1 MDVYLRVLHS
11 AQYPGKPTIPTAALN
26 TLVNS
31 DDGRIMRLID
41 KLGYC
46 LAATISVAIL
56 AGCSADSSGSSGP
69 PPETSSIVIDAVP
82 TADAA
87 GLYIAYDD
95 GFFAKQGLTVTIAP
109 INGGEYGMG
118 DLQTG
123 KAQLVEGNY
132 VSFVLAQV
140 AGKFAA
146 PDPTNPAGP
155 SQPVRPINMR
165 IIADSSQMQ
174 PGNQALYVMPNSG
187 YKTVAELAKDHVK
200 IGINSANNIAQVL
213 LGSLFEANGLPLKSI
228 KQYVQP
234 AFPLMPGDLAD
245 NTIGAAWLPE
255 PFGTEAQQ
263 EFGAV
268 QLADLD
274 QGSLQNF
281 PIGTIVGS
289 AQWVKSNPGTVAAFL
304 RAYDQGQQIADTDRS
319 AVEKA
324 LVKWTQVSPL
334 IAANMTLDSYP
345 LAMDVPV
352 MQRVPD
358 AMYQFGVLGQHYN
371 ISNMIQPEPG
381 EIGGS

>member
-1 MDVYLRVLHS
+1 M
-11 AQYPGKPTIPTAALN
+11 AALI
-26 TLVNS
+26 TLVSS
-31 DDGRIMRLID
+31 DHGRIMRLIN
-41 KLGYC
+41 KLAYC
-46 LAATISVAIL
+46 LAATIPVAML
-56 AGCSADSSGSSGP
+56 AGCSGAGP
-69 PPETSSIVIDAVP
+69 GGGGGPLETSTIVIDAVP

-95 GFFAKQGLTVTIAP
+95 GFFAKQGLTVKIVP

-123 KAQLVEGNY
+123 NAQLIEGNY

-146 PDPTNPAGP
+146 PDPKDPAGP
-155 SQPVRPINMR
+155 PQPVKPIDMR

-174 PGNQALYVMPNSG
+174 PGNQALYVLPNSR
-187 YKTVAELAKDHVK
+187 YKTVADLAKDHAK

-213 LGSLFEANGLPLKSI
+213 LGSLFEAKGLSLGSI
-228 KQYVQP
+228 KQVVQP
-234 AFPLMPGDLAD
+234 VFPTMPAYLAHHQID
-245 NTIGAAWLPE
+245 AAWLPE
-255 PFGTEAQQ
+255 PFGTEAQ
-263 EFGAV
+263 EDYGAV
-268 QLADLD
+268 QLSDLD

-334 IAANMTLDSYP
+334 IAANMTLDSFP

>member
-1 MDVYLRVLHS
+1 MQFP
-11 AQYPGKPTIPTAALN
+11 AKPAIPMVVMN
-26 TLVNS
+26 TLVSS
-31 DDGRIMRLID
+31 DDGRIMRLINR
-41 KLGYC
+41 LVYC
-46 LAATISVAIL
+46 LAAAIPVAIL
-56 AGCSADSSGSSGP
+56 AGCSGASSGGGGSLQSS
-69 PPETSSIVIDAVP
+69 TIVIDAVP

-95 GFFAKQGLTVTIAP
+95 GFFAKQGLTVTIKP

-132 VSFVLAQV
+132 VSFILAQV

-155 SQPVRPINMR
+155 PQPVKPIDMR

-200 IGINSANNIAQVL
+200 IGINSPNNIAQVL
-213 LGSLFEANGLPLKSI
+213 LGSLFGANGLRLGSI
-228 KQYVQP
+228 KQVVQP
-234 AFPLMPGDLAD
+234 AFPLMPAYLA
-245 NTIGAAWLPE
+245 NHKIGAAWLPE

-263 EFGAV
+263 EYGAV

-289 AQWVKSNPGTVAAFL
+289 DQWVKSSPGTIAAFL

-324 LVKWTQVSPL
+324 LVQWTKVSPL
-334 IAANMTLDSYP
+334 IAANMTLDSFP

-352 MQRVPD
+352 MQRVPE
-358 AMYQFGVLGQHYN
+358 AMYQFGVLGRHYS
-371 ISNMIQPEPG
+371 IANMIQPEPG
-381 EIGGS
+381 EVGGQ

>member
-1 MDVYLRVLHS
+1 
-11 AQYPGKPTIPTAALN
+11 
-26 TLVNS
+26 
-31 DDGRIMRLID
+31 MRLID
-41 KLGYC
+41 KLAYC
-46 LAATISVAIL
+46 LAATISVTIL
-56 AGCSADSSGSSGP
+56 AGCSAGGSGTGGA
-69 PPETSSIVIDAVP
+69 PPETSTIVIDAVP

-87 GLYIAYDD
+87 GLYIAEDD
-95 GFFAKQGLTVTIAP
+95 GFFAEQGLTVKIAK

-146 PDPTNPAGP
+146 PNPTNPTGP
-155 SQPVRPINMR
+155 PQPIRPINMR
-165 IIADSSQMQ
+165 IIADASQMQ
-174 PGNQALYVMPNSG
+174 PGNQGLYVLPNSG
-187 YKTVAELAKDHVK
+187 YKTVADLAKDHAK
-200 IGINSANNIAQVL
+200 IGINSPNNIAQVL
-213 LGSLFEANGLPLKSI
+213 LGSLFEANGLPLGSI

-234 AFPLMPGDLAD
+234 AFPLMPGDLAAHK
-245 NTIGAAWLPE
+245 IGAAWLPQ

-263 EFGAV
+263 EYGAV

-289 AQWVKSNPGTVAAFL
+289 DQWVKDHPNTIAAFL
-304 RAYDQGQQIADTDRS
+304 RAYDQGQQIADTDRG
-319 AVEKA
+319 AVETA
-324 LVKWTQVSPL
+324 LVKWTKVSAL
-334 IAANMTLDSYP
+334 VAANMTLDTYP
-345 LAMDVPV
+345 LAMNVPV

-358 AMYQFGVLGQHYN
+358 AMYQFHVLGQRYN
-371 ISNMIQPEPG
+371 ITDMIQSEPG